1 MVSEEIFKGL
11 TRELS
16 VHEAEWPLPQEF
28 RSDSDLV
35 ETMDL
40 VRDVVS
46 AALRL
51 REDAGLRVRLP
62 LQSITIASL
71 DIGNITDFEL
81 LIQDE
86 VNVKTVIYSDDLAT
100 YGNFALKPNG
110 KVLGPRL
117 GSDVQNVFRAAKSG
131 NWERLGDGRVK
142 IDDYV
147 LELHEFELNLV
158 ANEGTTATS
167 LPGDKA
173 VVVLDI
179 ELSDS
184 LLMEG
189 KARDAVRAIQ
199 EARKGMNLILTDRIH
214 LNIVATDET
223 TEAIKSYSDYICEQ
237 VLGKSLTFNEADE
250 DLETFTGSID
260 GEEIGIQIRIG

>member
-1 MVSEEIFKGL
+1 M
-11 TRELS
+11 
-16 VHEAEWPLPQEF
+16 F
-28 RSDSDLV
+28 RS
-35 ETMDL
+35 
-40 VRDVVS
+40 
-46 AALRL
+46 
-51 REDAGLRVRLP
+51 
-62 LQSITIASL
+62 
-71 DIGNITDFEL
+71 
-81 LIQDE
+81 
-86 VNVKTVIYSDDLAT
+86 
-100 YGNFALKPNG
+100 
-110 KVLGPRL
+110 
-117 GSDVQNVFRAAKSG
+117 AKSG
-131 NWERLGDGRVK
+131 DWERLSDGRVK

-147 LELHEFELNLV
+147 LELDEFELNLV

-214 LNIVATDET
+214 LNIIATDET